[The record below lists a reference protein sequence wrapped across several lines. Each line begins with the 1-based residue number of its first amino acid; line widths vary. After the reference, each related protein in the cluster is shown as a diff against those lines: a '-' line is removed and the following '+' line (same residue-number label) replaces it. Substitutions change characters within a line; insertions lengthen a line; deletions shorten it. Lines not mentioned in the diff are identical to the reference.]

1 MTDTNQS
8 LLVDVLVTRYDDFKR
23 RLTARLGS
31 AELAS
36 EALQDTFLRLRS
48 ATILERVQSPRAYLL
63 RTALNIAINRIQSEK
78 RRMTAS
84 EVDAMVEIPDD
95 MPDPTRVVEA
105 RSDIEALKH
114 ALAELPTRRRE
125 IVLAAAFN
133 DVPYRVLAARFG
145 VTVRTIQIEMKHA
158 LAHCAQ
164 RLDRPSALLM
174 HHPRPIRADRLP
186 VKRRLRGARA
196 VANT

>member
-1 MTDTNQS
+1 MTDTTQS
-8 LLVDVLVTRYDDFKR
+8 LLVDELVARYDDFKR
-23 RLTARLGS
+23 RLTVRLGS

-48 ATILERVQSPRAYLL
+48 ATILDQVQSPRAYLL
-63 RTALNIAINRIQSEK
+63 RTALNIAINRVLSEK
-78 RRMTAS
+78 RRMTAA

-95 MPDPTRVVEA
+95 APDPTRVVEG
-105 RSDIEALKH
+105 RSDIAALKR
-114 ALAELPTRRRE
+114 ALAELPPRRRE

-133 DVPYRVLAARFG
+133 DVPYSVLAARFG

-164 RLDRPSALLM
+164 RLDRPSAMLM
-174 HHPRPIRADRLP
+174 KHSRLIRDNHLP
-186 VKRRLRGARA
+186 VKRRARSARA
-196 VANT
+196 TANT